1 MRIDSTTL
9 RSAVA
14 EADRDFQIGVGERR
28 PGAVDAISVS
38 VSETTSPEAAVPPVS
53 PPAPWMA
60 PELGGRVALGPPE
73 QYLPTLQSLYDE
85 LSRRDDPLARFGSAA
100 ILDELHNHSVLNGHL
115 NSMIA

>member
-9 RSAVA
+9 RPAVA
-14 EADRDFQIGVGERR
+14 ETDRDFPIGAGERR
-28 PGAVDAISVS
+28 PGVGTTMP
-38 VSETTSPEAAVPPVS
+38 VSESAAPEMVALPVS
-53 PPAPWMA
+53 PPVPWMD
-60 PELGGRVALGPPE
+60 PELGGRMALGTPE
-73 QYLPTLQSLYDE
+73 RYLPALQSLYDE

>member
-28 PGAVDAISVS
+28 PGAVDAIS